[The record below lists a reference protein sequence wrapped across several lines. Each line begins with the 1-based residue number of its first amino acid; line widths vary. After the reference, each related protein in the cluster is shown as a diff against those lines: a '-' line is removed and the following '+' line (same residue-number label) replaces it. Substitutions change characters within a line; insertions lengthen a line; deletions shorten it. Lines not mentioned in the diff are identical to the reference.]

1 MKILIAT
8 HYFLPHKGGIEF
20 VAYNQAKE
28 LVKKGHQV
36 TIVSSKIGNEPE
48 EEIMDGI
55 KVRRVKA
62 WNYFE
67 DKQGVP
73 YPIYS
78 PKIFSVTKQE
88 AKDADIVHVHDLF
101 YLSPFAGAIASQAN
115 KKPLVLMQHVE
126 LVKTKRPIV
135 NLIQRLVYW
144 TYGKYIL
151 RKADSIIVCNEKV
164 KSWLRNPHKT
174 FMINNGVDTKLFKPT
189 TKEQKIKLRK
199 KYKLPLNRPIVLFIG
214 RFVEKKGFDKL
225 FEAKDKDYFILFVG
239 DGEIPEHLKDSN
251 NTKFIKFMSQDKLAE
266 IYQSADVFCLPSI
279 NEGFPLTI
287 LEAMASGLPIITSD
301 NPGYE
306 DYIDRRFV
314 RLINPTP
321 EEIKKSI
328 KEVLKNKKLINKMSN
343 YSRTESVKKFSW
355 ENNSKDLLKIYN
367 EILK

>member
-1 MKILIAT
+1 
-8 HYFLPHKGGIEF
+8 
-20 VAYNQAKE
+20 
-28 LVKKGHQV
+28 
-36 TIVSSKIGNEPE
+36 
-48 EEIMDGI
+48 
-55 KVRRVKA
+55 
-62 WNYFE
+62 
-67 DKQGVP
+67 
-73 YPIYS
+73 
-78 PKIFSVTKQE
+78 
-88 AKDADIVHVHDLF
+88 
-101 YLSPFAGAIASQAN
+101 
-115 KKPLVLMQHVE
+115 MQHVE

-266 IYQSADVFCLPSI
+266 
-279 NEGFPLTI
+279 
-287 LEAMASGLPIITSD
+287 
-301 NPGYE
+301 
-306 DYIDRRFV
+306 
-314 RLINPTP
+314 
-321 EEIKKSI
+321 
-328 KEVLKNKKLINKMSN
+328 
-343 YSRTESVKKFSW
+343 
-355 ENNSKDLLKIYN
+355 
-367 EILK
+367 